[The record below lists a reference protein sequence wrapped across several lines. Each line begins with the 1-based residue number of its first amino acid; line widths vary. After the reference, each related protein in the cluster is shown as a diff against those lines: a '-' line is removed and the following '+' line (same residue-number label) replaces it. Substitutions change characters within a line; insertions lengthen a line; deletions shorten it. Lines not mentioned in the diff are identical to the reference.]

1 MENETNNSSNHVVA
15 EGVESDNE
23 VNLTGFFS
31 VADFQRMF
39 GGYLSYEMEHIF
51 INVSWHYDVR
61 EWTNVCEIGIEPVKP
76 AEVIILRITQKNRE

>member
-51 INVSWHYDVR
+51 INVS
-61 EWTNVCEIGIEPVKP
+61 
-76 AEVIILRITQKNRE
+76 